1 MSLDTARETVGE
13 IRQQLDRR
21 RRAAA
26 AAWNLTDEIV
36 LIGAGEPLLVPGRD
50 DRTYPFRS
58 HSEYFYL
65 TDRERPGGVL
75 AFDPEEGWVEFVAPV
90 TQKELLWSGTEG
102 LEEGVPEGTCSRDD
116 LPAWLEARRGRP
128 CIMLGASLPE
138 IASDARL
145 DEELRYLLTG
155 VRRAKDEVEL
165 ARMRNAERATRAGH
179 LAVAAMIEDGR
190 TERELQVELEAEF
203 FRNGADALAYD
214 TIVGGGPHSAVL
226 HFAPTSRPLAEGE
239 LVLIDAGGE
248 YRGYASDIT
257 RTYPVSGA
265 FSPEQE
271 ALYAVV
277 RAALDAAIQSCEPG
291 AEWRDVHRVAALVIG
306 DGLVQLGILRG
317 AVESLFE
324 RGAITLFFPHGVG
337 HMVGLGIRDAGGVER
352 GREPPGAGYP
362 PFRVDLAL
370 QVGYTMTI
378 EPGIYFVPPLLS
390 DRKTREPLRDA
401 VDWHRVDRMFDFGGI
416 RLEDNVLI
424 TPDGCE
430 VLTREAPF
438 VD

>member
-21 RRAAA
+21 RRASA
-26 AAWNLTDEIV
+26 AAWNLTHEIV

-102 LEEGVPEGTCSRDD
+102 LEEGVHEGTCSRDD
-116 LPAWLEARRGRP
+116 LPARLEARRGRP
-128 CIMLGASLPE
+128 CIMLGAPLPE

-265 FSPEQE
+265 FAPEQRRLYDVVRQ
-271 ALYAVV
+271 ALSAAIETCGPGIEWREVHR
-277 RAALDAAIQSCEPG
+277 RAALIIA
-291 AEWRDVHRVAALVIG
+291 
-306 DGLVQLGILRG
+306 DGLIDFGVLRG
-317 AVESLFE
+317 EAESLFE
-324 RGAITLFFPHGVG
+324 RGAVTLFFPHGVG
-337 HMVGLGIRDAGGVER
+337 HMVGLGVRDAGGVLR
-352 GREPPGAGYP
+352 GRDKPGPGFP
-362 PFRVDLAL
+362 RLRVDLPLHAGYAL
-370 QVGYTMTI
+370 TV
-378 EPGIYFVPPLLS
+378 EPGIYFIPAVLGDRTSRDELS
-390 DRKTREPLRDA
+390 DA
-401 VDWHRVDRMFDFGGI
+401 VDWDRVDGM
-416 RLEDNVLI
+416 
-424 TPDGCE
+424 
-430 VLTREAPF
+430 
-438 VD
+438 